1 MKTKIIGLLICIML
15 LTTLFAAAKPANTIS
30 EKTSATTQSASAS
43 MVDVPVWTVGDTW
56 TYQVDDISINYTTET
71 QSIQLHGSLS
81 ELPLE
86 VTSTT
91 GDFYTLSFETT
102 MNGIGY
108 INANPVDGPVNVS
121 VTISDLAI
129 HGTVQIEKSSLGIK
143 DISLSFDNQKI
154 TFNIIDQPFLPLPN
168 WLHVLS
174 AKFTSDID
182 VNCDISVALLT
193 FPLNTGMLWD
203 LVATSFSVNG
213 QLESKLFNLLYFL
226 NNFVKLFGR
235 ELIPAE
241 IAALLPIIDFN
252 EALTSFLGTN
262 VFEIPGFVGVFYCP
276 ATETVSVPAGT
287 YDAYNITL
295 MGGLGQCYYAPT
307 AGNIIRLRG
316 NFESLI
322 PFVQSIDLTLL
333 DTTYT

>member
-1 MKTKIIGLLICIML
+1 MKTKLIGLLICIML
-15 LTTLFAAAKPANTIS
+15 LTTLFAAAKPVNTIP
-30 EKTSATTQSASAS
+30 EKTSAKTQTASAT
-43 MVDVPVWTVGDTW
+43 MVDVPVWAVGDTW
-56 TYQVDDISINYTTET
+56 TYQVDDISINYTTDT

-129 HGTVQIEKSSLGIK
+129 EGTVQIEKSSLGIK
-143 DISLSFDNQKI
+143 DITLSFDNQKI
-154 TFNIIDQPFLPLPN
+154 TFTINDQPYLPLPK
-168 WLHVLS
+168 WLHILS

-182 VNCDISVALLT
+182 VNCDISVALLS
-193 FPLNTGMLWD
+193 FPLNIGMFWD

-213 QLESKLFNLLYFL
+213 QLEGKLFNLLYFL
-226 NNFVKLFGR
+226 NNVVKLFGK

-276 ATETVSVPAGT
+276 ATETISVPAGT

-295 MGGLGQCYYAPT
+295 MGGIGQCYYAPT

-316 NFESLI
+316 NFEDFI
-322 PFVQSIDLTLL
+322 PFVKSIDLTLL
-333 DTTYT
+333 DTTYS